1 MRFGVL
7 GPLAVWTAEGE
18 PVAVPE
24 AKVRAL
30 LADLLITPGRPVP
43 VDRLVEDLWGDRP
56 PRNPTGTLQ
65 ARVSQLRSA
74 LGDRSLVVSRPPG
87 YALEVAADAVDAGR
101 FTALVAQARRAGD
114 PRARSELLTDAL
126 ALWRGPAFADFA
138 DLEFAR
144 PAITAL
150 EEQRLTAREEQAEAR
165 LELGEHAVLA
175 DELAPLV
182 VEHPLR
188 ERLRAAHLLALYRAG
203 RQTEALAGYADVR
216 ARLADELGLDPG
228 PELAALHQAILEQS
242 PGAAAPPGSRGN
254 LPAVLGE
261 LVGRA
266 DAVAGTRKLLRDH
279 RLVTLTGPGGVGKTR
294 LALETAARS
303 AGEFP
308 DGAWLVELAGSAA
321 EPAEVIA
328 ATLGVRDGAGALACP
343 SERLGGALGDRRLL
357 LVLDNCEHMIDEVAD
372 LAERLLRAA
381 PGLRVL
387 ATSQEPLD
395 IPGERVRPVRP
406 LHLPGADIAP
416 ETLRGFSAVEL
427 FVARAAASS
436 PGFELDAGTAAP
448 VAAICRRLDGLPLA
462 LELAATRVR
471 SLGVHELAA
480 RLDDRFTLLDAGK
493 RGGPARQRT
502 LRAMI
507 DWSWELLP
515 PAERAVLRRLSVHA
529 DGCTLEA
536 AEQVSDADLTVL
548 PHLVDRSL
556 VVHAGGRYR
565 LLESV
570 SAYCQERLEEAGER
584 DALRERHARYYLGLA
599 ERAAAELRGPEQ
611 GRWLARLDQEHANLR
626 LALEATGEPLRL
638 VNALA
643 WYWYLRGRLT
653 EARRALA
660 RALETSSGPRAE
672 ALAWH
677 AGMMIAQGDEVA
689 EKEVEEVLAAFDEPL
704 PRARAQWFLTSLRW
718 YYGDLAK
725 HNERAR
731 EALETFRSHGDRWGE
746 AAALTL
752 LARLAIVDGD
762 LEGLRA
768 SGERGLALF
777 TELGDA
783 WGRQEASD
791 ALSRRAE
798 IVGDLELAVR
808 LRTDELRVAED
819 LRMWTEVSSKL
830 TGLGR
835 LALLQGDLDRAEDL
849 HRRAYALARRHSSR
863 TAEEFAATGLALI
876 ARRRGDLD
884 AAEEYLRPWLEWLR
898 GIGGMAGIA
907 FVLAQLGFI
916 AEQRGDAA
924 RALALHTEGL
934 RAAER
939 VGDPRAIALA
949 QEGLAGAHALA
960 GEAAEAVRLLE
971 SAAAAREAAGAPL
984 PPEERHDVD
993 RIRARLALA
1002 NLDV

>member
-1 MRFGVL
+1 MLFGVL
-7 GPLAVWTAEGE
+7 GSLAVWTAEGA

-30 LADLLITPGRPVP
+30 LADLLVTPGRPVP

-74 LGDRSLVVSRPPG
+74 LGDRSLVVTRPPG
-87 YALEVAADAVDAGR
+87 YALDVAADAVDAGR
-101 FTALVAQARRAGD
+101 FTALVARAREAGD
-114 PRARSELLTDAL
+114 PRSRASLLADAL
-126 ALWRGPAFADFA
+126 GLWRGPAFADFA
-138 DLEFAR
+138 DLAFAQ
-144 PAITAL
+144 PAIAAL
-150 EEQRLTAREEQAEAR
+150 EEQRLTAREEHAEAR
-165 LELGEHAVLA
+165 LELGEHAALA

-182 VEHPLR
+182 AEHPLR

-203 RQTEALAGYADVR
+203 RQTEALAGYADIR
-216 ARLADELGLDPG
+216 TRLADELGLDPG

-242 PGAAAPPGSRGN
+242 PETSAPPSSRTN

-266 DAVAGTRKLLRDH
+266 DAIAETRVLLRDH

-303 AGEFP
+303 VAAFP
-308 DGAWLVELAGSAA
+308 DGVWLVELAGSAA

-328 ATLGVRDGAGALACP
+328 ATLGVRDEAGPLECP
-343 SERLGGALGDRRLL
+343 AERLGGALGDRRLL
-357 LVLDNCEHMIDEVAD
+357 LVLDNCEHLIEEVAE
-372 LAERLLRAA
+372 LAERLLSAA

-387 ATSQEPLD
+387 ATSREPLD
-395 IPGERVRPVRP
+395 IPGERVEPVRP

-416 ETLRGFSAVEL
+416 ETLRTFSAVEL
-427 FVARAAASS
+427 FVTRAAASS
-436 PGFELDAGTAAP
+436 PGFALTPETAAP

-480 RLDDRFTLLDAGK
+480 RLDDRFTVLKAGK

-502 LRAMI
+502 LRAVI
-507 DWSWELLP
+507 DWSWELLS
-515 PAERAVLRRLSVHA
+515 PAERTVLRRLAVHA

-536 AEQVSDADLTVL
+536 AERVSGADLDVL

-556 VVHAGGRYR
+556 VVHANGRYR

-570 SAYCQERLEEAGER
+570 AAYCQERLDEAGEQQE
-584 DALRERHARYYLGLA
+584 LRERHARYYSDLA
-599 ERAAAELRGPEQ
+599 ERAASKLRGPEQ
-611 GRWLARLDQEHANLR
+611 SVWLARLDQEYANLR
-626 LALEATGEPLRL
+626 LALETTADPLRL

-660 RALETSSGPRAE
+660 KALEASSGPRAE
-672 ALAWH
+672 AMAWH
-677 AGMMIAQGDEVA
+677 TGMVCAQGEGVS
-689 EKEVEEVLAAFDEPL
+689 EEAIEEILAAFDEPL
-704 PRARAQWFLTSLRW
+704 PRARAQWFLTNLRW
-718 YYGDLAK
+718 YYGDLEK

-731 EALETFRSHGDRWGE
+731 ETLETFRSHGDRWGE
-746 AAALTL
+746 AAALVL
-752 LARLAIVDGD
+752 LAKLAIVDGD
-762 LEGLRA
+762 LDALRA
-768 SGERGLALF
+768 SGERSLALF

-791 ALSRRAE
+791 ALSRWAE
-798 IVGDLELAVR
+798 IVGDLELAAR
-808 LRTDELRVAED
+808 LRRDELRVAEE
-819 LRMWTEVSSKL
+819 LQMWTEVSVKL

-835 LALLQGDLDRAEDL
+835 LALLEGDLDRAEDL
-849 HRRAYALARRHSSR
+849 HRRAHTMARRHSSR
-863 TAEEFAATGLALI
+863 TAEEFAATGLALV

-898 GIGGMAGIA
+898 SIGGTAGIA
-907 FVLAQLGFI
+907 FILAQLGFV

-924 RALALHTEGL
+924 EALALHTEGL
-934 RAAER
+934 RAAEET
-939 VGDPRAIALA
+939 GDPRAVALA
-949 QEGLAGAHALA
+949 QEGLAGAYALA
-960 GEAAEAVRLLE
+960 GETAEAVRLLAAA
-971 SAAAAREAAGAPL
+971 SAARTAAGAPL
-984 PPEERHDVD
+984 PPPERHDVD
-993 RIRARLALA
+993 RIRARLASA
-1002 NLDV
+1002 NLDL